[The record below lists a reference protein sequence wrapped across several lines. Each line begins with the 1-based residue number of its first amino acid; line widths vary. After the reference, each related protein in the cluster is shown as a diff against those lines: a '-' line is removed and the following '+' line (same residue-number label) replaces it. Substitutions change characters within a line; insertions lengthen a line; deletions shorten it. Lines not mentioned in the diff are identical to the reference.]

1 MATFEHKFGKKVYLG
16 EGSTIK
22 KWDMLIVVD
31 ADVEKANSQIK
42 SRGLPR
48 TWREYP
54 KYLKYFRE
62 YYLKY
67 ESSSLYDKKIIIRND
82 GSIED
87 LNKKAIRMV
96 DEIYERYKNR

>member
-1 MATFEHKFGKKVYLG
+1 
-16 EGSTIK
+16 
-22 KWDMLIVVD
+22 MLIVVD
-31 ADVEKANSQIK
+31 TDVEKADFQIK
-42 SRGLPR
+42 SRGVPR

-54 KYLKYFRE
+54 EYLKYFRE

-67 ESSSLYDKKIIIRND
+67 KSSSLYDKKIIIRNN

-87 LNKKAIRMV
+87 LNNKAISMV